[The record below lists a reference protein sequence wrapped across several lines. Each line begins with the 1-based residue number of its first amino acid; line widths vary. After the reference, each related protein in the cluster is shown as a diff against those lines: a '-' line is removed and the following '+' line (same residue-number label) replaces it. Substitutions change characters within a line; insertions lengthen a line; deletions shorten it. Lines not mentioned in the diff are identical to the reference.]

1 MSVLCYNYEQS
12 TDTEKG
18 GFLGFENRA
27 KRSKIGPSLLTH
39 FWPKQK
45 PQFILFTVRAQAP
58 PLTARKFMLYCSG
71 VIEERCGKCM
81 EVKK

>member
-12 TDTEKG
+12 TDKEKG
-18 GFLGFENRA
+18 GFLGFENWA

-39 FWPKQK
+39 IWPKQK
-45 PQFILFTVRAQAP
+45 PQFILLNVRAQAP
-58 PLTARKFMLYCSG
+58 PMMARKIMLYCSA
-71 VIEERCGKCM
+71 VIEESCGKCV